1 MTSLPAASRI
11 HPKLYRAANAALPA
25 LWASRLS
32 PPADLDLGRLFDQA
46 RRRTGLSDFG
56 PENGWRERLSI
67 LVRALDEEAH
77 LNAVGRTIAHGT
89 LLNRLA
95 DRLRFVEHF
104 RRNPAIASRP
114 LAAPV
119 VICGHMRSGTTRL
132 QRLLACDERFVH
144 TRLLETVSPV
154 PPLRGPD
161 RRHLTARFGTRVLK
175 WVNPG
180 TMEAHP
186 TGPFEPEEETGYLEF
201 DFWGAQI
208 EAQRRVPS
216 FARHCETADARV
228 VYATFA
234 DLLRLNGWS
243 RGDDPALP
251 WLLKSPQY
259 LQDLPALAAALPGAR
274 LIFMD
279 RDPAAMV
286 ASACSLVWNQMV
298 VQSDDVDPRW
308 IGREWLE
315 KTLLRERRA
324 RDFRQDYAPELQF
337 RLSYDEVSHDWHGAI
352 ARIYDFLGL
361 TLGEPLIGRMQA
373 YLDRAAAEHGYSR
386 HKYRLEDFGLDRAEV
401 VAAFSALSE
410 PVTRAAVVRTS

>member
-1 MTSLPAASRI
+1 MSSLPAASHI

-25 LWASRLS
+25 LWAARLS

-46 RRRTGLSDFG
+46 QRRTGLTDFG
-56 PENGWRERLSI
+56 PDDGWRERLSI
-67 LVRALDEEAH
+67 LVRALEAEAR

-95 DRLRFVEHF
+95 DRLRFVEHL
-104 RRNPAIASRP
+104 RRKPEIVGRP

-144 TRLLETVSPV
+144 TRLFETVSPV
-154 PPLRGPD
+154 PPLIGPD
-161 RRHLTARFGTRVLK
+161 RRHLAARFGTTVLR
-175 WVNPG
+175 WANPG

-208 EAQRRVPS
+208 EAQRRVPG
-216 FARHCETADARV
+216 FARHCETADATG
-228 VYATFA
+228 VYRTFA
-234 DLLRLNGWS
+234 NLLRLNGWR
-243 RGDDPALP
+243 RGDDPVRP

-259 LQDLPALAAALPGAR
+259 LQDLPALTAALPGAR

-279 RDPAAMV
+279 RDPGAMV

-298 VQSDDVDPRW
+298 VQSDDVDAHW
-308 IGREWLE
+308 IGREWLQ

-324 RDFRQDYAPELQF
+324 RDFRQRYAPELQF
-337 RLSYDEVSHDWHGAI
+337 SLSYDEVGHDWRAAI
-352 ARIYDFLGL
+352 GRIYDFLGL
-361 TLGEPLIGRMQA
+361 PLGEPLLQRMQA
-373 YLDRAAAEHGYSR
+373 YLDRAAAEHGYNR

-401 VAAFSALSE
+401 TAAFSALSGPASTE
-410 PVTRAAVVRTS
+410 AAVRAS